1 MLRHTQELIALL
13 VEFKYIELGRKVK
26 IKYYESHFS
35 AVLEGLLVEP
45 IYYLIIWRR
54 IKSDA

>member
-35 AVLEGLLVEP
+35 GGLEGLLVEP

-54 IKSDA
+54 TKSNA